1 MVAHRLAFAA
11 VAALLACTACN
22 ELDRTRW
29 SARLGSADA
38 QLALGERL
46 AAGDGVEKNLDEA
59 LVWLEKAAEDGSVPA
74 QMRLVELYGERGAP
88 EDAAR
93 AERWLRAAAEAG
105 DARAQVMLA
114 ERILAAGG
122 DDAEAAKWIAR
133 SAEAG
138 DPRGQLAQARRLA
151 REPGKEAE
159 VLALLTR
166 AAEQGDP
173 DAAWELAR
181 VAAGAAGVDAEAL
194 IEVAERGGRGGARGR
209 AARARH
215 ALCEWHG
222 RCGGPRPGADLVRAL
237 GGPGLCGGSGGAR
250 TRLSDRSAAPT
261 RARPRPRS
269 GSGSP
274 PSRSGPRR

>member
-1 MVAHRLAFAA
+1 MAAMQFTRIALAAGIAFA
-11 VAALLACTACN
+11 LLACN

-29 SARLGSADA
+29 SARLGSAEA

-46 AAGDGVEKNLDEA
+46 AAGDGVEKDLDEA

-74 QMRLVELYGERGAP
+74 QMRLVALYGERGAP

-93 AERWLRAAAEAG
+93 AEHWLRAAAEAG
-105 DARAQVMLA
+105 DGRAQAELA

-138 DPRGQLAQARRLA
+138 DPRGLVAQAQRLA
-151 REPGKEAE
+151 REPGNDAE

-173 DAAWELAR
+173 DAAYELAR
-181 VAAGAAGVDAEAL
+181 VGAASANVEVEAL
-194 IEVAERGGRGGARGR
+194 
-209 AARARH
+209 
-215 ALCEWHG
+215 
-222 RCGGPRPGADLVRAL
+222 
-237 GGPGLCGGSGGAR
+237 S
-250 TRLSDRSAAPT
+250 
-261 RARPRPRS
+261 
-269 GSGSP
+269 
-274 PSRSGPRR
+274 